1 MNKSHLSKKE
11 INRGEVVNGNEI
23 RDGIFEFIKSQYPD
37 FSRESNISIGELNKY
52 RRLYLTKLIEQEK
65 GDLAA
70 IDKDIMDAVRNNSI
84 LSENLQDGIDTAV
97 TLGQRM
103 ADKIAS
109 FGGSWTFIIAFFS
122 FLTLWI
128 VANIWLLASNTIDPY
143 PFILLN
149 LMLSCIAAIQA
160 PIIMM
165 SQNRQGHKDRQR
177 AKLDYKINLKSELE
191 IQLLNEKIDHLLV
204 HQNKKMLE
212 VQEVQMD
219 YLEDLMKELKTANQ
233 VKGNSN

>member
-23 RDGIFEFIKSQYPD
+23 RDGIFDFIKSQYPD

-70 IDKDIMDAVRNNSI
+70 IDKDVMDAIRNNSI
-84 LSENLQDGIDTAV
+84 LSENLQEDIDTAI

-128 VANIWLLASNTIDPY
+128 VANIWLLASNTFDPY

-165 SQNRQGHKDRQR
+165 SQNRQGQKDRQR
-177 AKLDYKINLKSELE
+177 AELDYKINLKSELE

-204 HQNKKMLE
+204 HQNKKLLE
-212 VQEVQMD
+212 VQEVQID
-219 YLEDLMKELKTANQ
+219 YLEDLMKELK
-233 VKGNSN
+233 NSKSGQRK

>member
-219 YLEDLMKELKTANQ
+219 YLE
-233 VKGNSN
+233 

>member
-11 INRGEVVNGNEI
+11 INRGELVNGNEI
-23 RDGIFEFIKSQYPD
+23 RDGIFDFIKSQYPD

-70 IDKDIMDAVRNNSI
+70 IDKDVMDAIRNNSI
-84 LSENLQDGIDTAV
+84 LSENLQEDIDTAIS
-97 TLGQRM
+97 LGQRM

-128 VANIWLLASNTIDPY
+128 VANIWLLASNTFDPY

-165 SQNRQGHKDRQR
+165 SQNRQGQKDRQR
-177 AKLDYKINLKSELE
+177 AELDYKINLKSELE

-204 HQNKKMLE
+204 HQNKKLLE
-212 VQEVQMD
+212 VQEVQID
-219 YLEDLMKELKTANQ
+219 YLEDLMKELK
-233 VKGNSN
+233 NSKSGQRK

>member
-11 INRGEVVNGNEI
+11 FNRGEVVNGNEI
-23 RDGIFEFIKSQYPD
+23 RDGIFDFIKSQYPD

-70 IDKDIMDAVRNNSI
+70 IDKDVMDAIRNNSI
-84 LSENLQDGIDTAV
+84 LSENLQEDIDTAIS
-97 TLGQRM
+97 LGQRM

-128 VANIWLLASNTIDPY
+128 VANIWLLASNTFDPY

-165 SQNRQGHKDRQR
+165 SQNRQGQKDRQR
-177 AKLDYKINLKSELE
+177 AELDYKINLKSELE

-204 HQNKKMLE
+204 HQNKKLLE
-212 VQEVQMD
+212 VQQVQID
-219 YLEDLMKELKTANQ
+219 YLEDLMKELKISKSGQ
-233 VKGNSN
+233 RK

>member
-23 RDGIFEFIKSQYPD
+23 RDGIFDFIKSQYPD